1 MLHLV
6 IPAKAG
12 IQSFQAVADH
22 LDFGFHRS
30 DDFLRDRQLYTQGVL
45 PACALHADREAVWV
59 NCLLH
64 PPLNPLP
71 SREGKE
77 RCSHQG
83 RGKREKFPS
92 REGKKREISIEGG
105 ERKRETPIKGGE
117 REMLPSGERE
127 EVEKSL

>member
-45 PACALHADREAVWV
+45 HACALHADREAVWV

-77 RCSHQG
+77 RCSRQG

-92 REGKKREISIEGG
+92 KEGKEKERLQSREG
-105 ERKRETPIKGGE
+105 
-117 REMLPSGERE
+117 E
-127 EVEKSL
+127 EVEKPPQGRGCNHLKWGGL

>member
-12 IQSFQAVADH
+12 IQSFQAVAAH

-71 SREGKE
+71 PREGKE

-92 REGKKREISIEGG
+92 KEGK
-105 ERKRETPIKGGE
+105 E
-117 REMLPSGERE
+117 RERLPSGDRE
-127 EVEKSL
+127 EVEKSLQGRGCNHLKWGGL